1 MTSTHLEQTLVLIKP
16 DALKNSLT
24 GYLLSQLS
32 EFHTGLYFAG
42 VKIVHVTRLLA
53 EEHYAEHRQ
62 KVFFPSLLDYLMG
75 RIHYPNEPRKRRV
88 IALVYQGPKATSK
101 IRTCVGPT
109 DPHTARLEK
118 PGCIRSLGTMVP
130 ILDRQGHVIGQRME
144 NLLHTSADTSAA
156 EREIQLWFKPNDI
169 PPLMRA
175 YATEVSDT
183 HFYLKDNQLST
194 AYEVGATCLIA
205 PGDVAWKADLQALRS
220 LSQAKPATR
229 SLTAVAAKYLI
240 NEEQGADS

>member
-1 MTSTHLEQTLVLIKP
+1 MTSTRLEQTLVLFKP

-42 VKIVHVTRLLA
+42 VKIVHVSRLLA

-88 IALVYQGPKATSK
+88 IALVYQGPNATSK
-101 IRTCVGPT
+101 IRTYVGPT

-118 PGCIRSLGTMVP
+118 PGCIRSLGTVVP
-130 ILDRQGHVIGQRME
+130 ILDPQGHAIGQRME
-144 NLLHTSADTSAA
+144 NLLHTSADNREA
-156 EREIQLWFKPNDI
+156 EREVQLWFKPNDI
-169 PPLMRA
+169 PPLMRT
-175 YATEVSDT
+175 YATEVSDA

-194 AYEVGATCLIA
+194 TCVAGGTCLIA
-205 PGDVAWKADLQALRS
+205 PGDVAWKADLDALRS
-220 LSQAKPATR
+220 LSRAQPAAR
-229 SLTAVAAKYLI
+229 SLPAVAAKYLI

>member
-1 MTSTHLEQTLVLIKP
+1 
-16 DALKNSLT
+16 
-24 GYLLSQLS
+24 
-32 EFHTGLYFAG
+32 
-42 VKIVHVTRLLA
+42 LA
-53 EEHYAEHRQ
+53 EEHYAENRQ

-175 YATEVSDT
+175 YATEVSDI

-220 LSQAKPATR
+220 LSRAKPPAR
-229 SLTAVAAKYLI
+229 SLTAVTAKYLI

>member
-1 MTSTHLEQTLVLIKP
+1 
-16 DALKNSLT
+16 
-24 GYLLSQLS
+24 
-32 EFHTGLYFAG
+32 
-42 VKIVHVTRLLA
+42 
-53 EEHYAEHRQ
+53 
-62 KVFFPSLLDYLMG
+62 MG

-101 IRTCVGPT
+101 IRAYVGPT

-118 PGCIRSLGTMVP
+118 PGCIRSLGTVVP

-144 NLLHTSADTSAA
+144 NLLHTSGDTSAA
-156 EREIQLWFKPNDI
+156 EREIQVRFKPNDN

-175 YATEVSDT
+175 YVTEVSDT

-194 AYEVGATCLIA
+194 AYEVGAVCLIA
-205 PGDVAWKADLQALRS
+205 PGDVAWKDDLHALRS
-220 LSQAKPATR
+220 LSQAKPAAR

-240 NEEQGADS
+240 NEEQGADCTNHRGAMDLARQSRSRRHEGLSADYSQLLKCRANAVGGIS